1 LTKVT
6 CTRIMCV
13 ETKMKN
19 ITLSIDEET
28 LEAGRDYAKRHNM
41 SLNALIRRLL
51 KQTVLSSST
60 QWLAESFEIMDKA
73 RGNSRGKR
81 WKREDLYRY

>member
-1 LTKVT
+1 
-6 CTRIMCV
+6 
-13 ETKMKN
+13 MKN

-81 WKREDLYRY
+81 WKREDLYRYLDLPGYEHPAAHP

>member
-1 LTKVT
+1 V
-6 CTRIMCV
+6 
-13 ETKMKN
+13 KN

-41 SLNALIRRLL
+41 SLNALIRTLL
-51 KQTVLSSST
+51 KQTVVRPST

-73 RGNSRGKR
+73 RGNSRGKT
-81 WKREDLYRY
+81 WKREDLYRC